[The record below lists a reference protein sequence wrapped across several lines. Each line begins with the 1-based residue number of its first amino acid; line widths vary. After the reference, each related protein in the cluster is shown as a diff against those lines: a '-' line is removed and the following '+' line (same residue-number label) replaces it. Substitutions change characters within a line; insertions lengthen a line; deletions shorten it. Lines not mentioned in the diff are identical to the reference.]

1 MRESMRERST
11 HTPVSEDR
19 DKRTK
24 CFVSSENPK
33 ILLMSLN
40 PSFGFQC
47 TLVAMVGRANSDE
60 RGHTLPAG
68 LDVPRGCGLVDLHTG
83 CEPSIFTPERGVC
96 SPLYV

>member
-1 MRESMRERST
+1 MRERST

-33 ILLMSLN
+33 ILLISLN

-47 TLVAMVGRANSDE
+47 TLVAIVGRAIRTNVVILC
-60 RGHTLPAG
+60 RRAWTCR
-68 LDVPRGCGLVDLHTG
+68 VV
-83 CEPSIFTPERGVC
+83 V
-96 SPLYV
+96 VW